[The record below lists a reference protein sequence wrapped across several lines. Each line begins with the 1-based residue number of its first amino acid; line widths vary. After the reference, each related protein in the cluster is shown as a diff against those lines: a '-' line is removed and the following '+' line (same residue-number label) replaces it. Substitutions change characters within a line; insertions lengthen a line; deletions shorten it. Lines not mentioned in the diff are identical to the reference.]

1 MTNWIFLLS
10 TLAVVNCRP
19 QNTQETSAVEIEKQ
33 HVIEITP
40 RQLFETNDQTQ
51 KELEDSTKE
60 ILEKIA
66 LVNEKQGLN
75 KKKPRPHYQHF
86 PFSYL
91 RSQDSRQR
99 ADFKFPRD
107 PFTNPILDYIERKQ
121 EESESSQRTPV
132 TTQLNVL
139 EDENEVPTGQ
149 YIKRKVIHQQTMI
162 VPGPSFTSGGFNP
175 PPPPQASIPQSF
187 YTMSQ
192 SPSPATKP
200 EGFEMKKSELEKQ
213 TINNIKNIVE
223 NSQYTTPMVY
233 NPYLQQ
239 YNPYF
244 YQQIQPRQS
253 QWPPQWPFAQYF
265 PIIIKDPLTH
275 MFNAMTTMIEYG
287 PQAGQGNKCK
297 HLEVDRNKEKKARE
311 ISMKPKMS
319 YNVVDNGKGTEII
332 VSNEDDS
339 NLTTVLEIEDLQ
351 ITDNREDA
359 IKRNLNFRESK
370 QNQEIMKTFFYN
382 TTRSPTDPLSSP
394 LIQTLQI
401 TKSEVNSN
409 DTSRQ
414 SPPIRD
420 QELGEDEL
428 ELDELEK
435 AEDVQVSHDGN
446 KKLFS
451 KDNTGSGIFVHKIKV
466 RKGGVAIAGPG
477 GIATAGSG
485 GTAIVGPNGFAY
497 THPDSLAIAG
507 SGTKV
512 VAVEPTINLATVV
525 NDHKNKTRGQGH
537 AAPSRLGKVVA
548 VGPVIYYN
556 KG

>member
-19 QNTQETSAVEIEKQ
+19 QNTQETPAVEIEKQ

-40 RQLFETNDQTQ
+40 RQLYETNDQ
-51 KELEDSTKE
+51 KELDESTKE

-91 RSQDSRQR
+91 RSQESRQGD
-99 ADFKFPRD
+99 DFKFPRD
-107 PFTNPILDYIERKQ
+107 PFTNPILDYVEGKQ
-121 EESESSQRTPV
+121 KEPAADKRTPITTQFSDEESEES
-132 TTQLNVL
+132 
-139 EDENEVPTGQ
+139 EVPPGQ

-162 VPGPSFTSGGFNP
+162 VPGASFMPGGFNPPP

-187 YTMSQ
+187 YAMNQ
-192 SPSPATKP
+192 NV
-200 EGFEMKKSELEKQ
+200 KKSELEAQ
-213 TINNIKNIVE
+213 TVNNVRNIVG
-223 NSQYTTPMVY
+223 NSQYLY

-239 YNPYF
+239 YNPYL
-244 YQQIQPRQS
+244 YQQIQPTGRQG

-265 PIIIKDPLTH
+265 PIIIKDPLMH

-287 PQAGQGNKCK
+287 PQAGQGGNKCK
-297 HLEVDRNKEKKARE
+297 HLEKKSRE
-311 ISMKPKMS
+311 ITTKPKLS
-319 YNVVDNGKGTEII
+319 YNVVDNGKGAEIY

-339 NLTTVLEIEDLQ
+339 NMTTVLEIEDLQ
-351 ITDNREDA
+351 IRD
-359 IKRNLNFRESK
+359 KPNLNLRRESK
-370 QNQEIMKTFFYN
+370 QNQEIKKTFFYN
-382 TTRSPTDPLSSP
+382 TTDPLSNP

-401 TKSEVNSN
+401 TKSEINSN

-420 QELGEDEL
+420 QELGEDEIEL
-428 ELDELEK
+428 EELDK